1 MNIQTTG
8 VMCNGI
14 NQVIVNMVQSE
25 NTPIVMNFPYDITGV
40 SFEGTIEF
48 PPTMTV
54 DLSTCITVG
63 NIINCVGSI
72 AGNILTVTAISD
84 GAILVGSMI
93 AGINVLQQTFVTAFG
108 TGTGGVGTY
117 AVNQQQTV
125 PSTALYSS
133 VASLQLLPEQTQTIP
148 EGQYP
153 FDLWTIGIETPP
165 VQTPV
170 LTGFFAI
177 TETLTVVA

>member
-25 NTPIVMNFPYDITGV
+25 NTPIVMNFPYDITGYA
-40 SFEGTIEF
+40 FEGTIDF
-48 PPTMTV
+48 PPTTEV

-72 AGNILTVTAISD
+72 AGNVLTVASISD
-84 GAILVGSMI
+84 GTIAVGSMV
-93 AGINVLQQTFVTAFG
+93 AGVNVLPQTFVTALG
-108 TGTGGVGTY
+108 TGTGGAGTY
-117 AVNQQQTV
+117 TVSQQQTV

-133 VASLQLLPEQTQTIP
+133 VASLQLTPEQTQSIP

-153 FDLWTIGIETPP
+153 FDLWTIGIESTPI
-165 VQTPV
+165 QTPV
-170 LTGFFAI
+170 MTGFFAI
-177 TETLTVVA
+177 NDTITVVT

>member
-14 NQVIVNMVQSE
+14 NQVIINMVQSE
-25 NTPIVMNFPYDITGV
+25 NTPIVMNFPYDVTGV

-48 PPTMTV
+48 PPTTTV

-63 NIINCVGSI
+63 NIINCIGSI
-72 AGNILTVTAISD
+72 AGNILTVASISD
-84 GAILVGSMI
+84 GAIAVGSMI
-93 AGINVLQQTFVTAFG
+93 VGVNVLPQTFVTALGTGSGG
-108 TGTGGVGTY
+108 TGTYT
-117 AVNQQQTV
+117 VNQQQTT

-133 VASLQLLPEQTQTIP
+133 VASLQLAPEQTQNIP

-153 FDLWTIGIETPP
+153 FDLWTVGIETPP
-165 VQTPV
+165 VQTPIM
-170 LTGFFAI
+170 TGFFAI
-177 TETLTVVA
+177 TEALTVVT